1 MPNIDRMPPRSEL
14 VTFDRVNLY
23 STGLSGTNLERGSS
37 HNLRVT
43 LQAIRLNAPI
53 TKVELAEITGL
64 TPPSITNITRK
75 LLLDGLIVEA
85 GRRRGER
92 GQPALKLAIN
102 PAGAFSIGVNVDRDH
117 ITMVALDFLGRVR
130 ARVSEEI
137 AFAMPDQVADF
148 FTRNLDAIRA
158 SGDVDMDRIAGVGV
172 AMPDDFGRVDLP
184 QRPSDFGIWETVDL
198 NALFGARDLEV
209 FVENDATAAAIGE
222 LQFGHGRTAQSFFYL
237 LITAGLG
244 GGLVIDGHPVRGASG
259 RSGEIGFIPIS
270 KTRRNPASLQ
280 DVVSL
285 SGLFSHLADAGHP
298 DIDAAGLRQL
308 DGALAQHA
316 VSWAEKAADLLCDP
330 LLVIN
335 AALDPEAIFIG
346 GRLPAG
352 LVDLVC
358 DRLAVNIRRRGAA
371 LPARSP
377 VRRAAL
383 AEDAAAMGAAILPFS
398 SRFLPSRAALMKTE
412 GLPD

>member
-1 MPNIDRMPPRSEL
+1 MPSMERMPPGGEFA
-14 VTFDRVNLY
+14 TFDRVNLF

-102 PAGAFSIGVNVDRDH
+102 PEGAFSIGVNVDRDH
-117 ITMVALDFLGRVR
+117 ITMVALDFLGRIR
-130 ARVSEEI
+130 ARISEEI
-137 AFAMPDQVADF
+137 GFAMPDQVADF
-148 FTRNLDAIRA
+148 FSRHLDAIRA
-158 SGDVDMDRIAGVGV
+158 AGAVDMARIAGVGV
-172 AMPDDFGRVDLP
+172 AIPDDFGRVDLP
-184 QRPSDFGIWETVDL
+184 QRPASFGIWETIDIG
-198 NALFGARDLEV
+198 ALFGSHGLDV

-222 LQFGHGRTAQSFFYL
+222 LQFGHGRTAQTFFYL
-237 LITAGLG
+237 LVTAGLG

-259 RSGEIGFIPIS
+259 RSGEIGFLPIG
-270 KTRRNPASLQ
+270 KTRRSPANLQ
-280 DVVSL
+280 NVVSL
-285 SGLFSHLADAGHP
+285 SGLFSHLAEAGFPDMDASQL
-298 DIDAAGLRQL
+298 GLL
-308 DGALAQHA
+308 DGAAAEAALA
-316 VSWAEKAADLLCDP
+316 WAERAAELLCDP

-335 AALDPEAIFIG
+335 AVIDPEAVFIG
-346 GRLPAG
+346 GRLPTS
-352 LVDLVC
+352 LVDVVC
-358 DRLAVNIRRRGAA
+358 DRLAVNIRHRGAS

-412 GLPD
+412 ALID

>member
-1 MPNIDRMPPRSEL
+1 MPTTERMPPGTEFAS
-14 VTFDRVNLY
+14 FDRVNLF

-75 LLLDGLIVEA
+75 LLADGLIIEA

-102 PAGAFSIGVNVDRDH
+102 PDGAFSIGVNIDRDH
-117 ITMVALDFLGRVR
+117 ITMVALDFLGRIR
-130 ARVSEEI
+130 ARTSEEI
-137 AFAMPDQVADF
+137 SFAMPEQVAEF
-148 FTRNLDAIRA
+148 FNRNLEAIRA
-158 SGDVDMDRIAGVGV
+158 SGKIDMDRIAGVGV

-184 QRPSDFGIWETVDL
+184 LRPSAFGVWETVDL
-198 NALFGARDLEV
+198 RHLFGAYDLDV
-209 FVENDATAAAIGE
+209 FVENDASAAAIGE
-222 LQFGHGRTAQSFFYL
+222 LQFGYGRAAQTFFYV
-237 LITAGLG
+237 LISAGLG

-259 RSGEIGFIPIS
+259 RSGEIGFLPIG
-270 KTRRNPASLQ
+270 KTRRNPTNLQ

-285 SGLFSHLADAGHP
+285 SGLYGELAAAGYPDIGAGGLGQLKGAMADA
-298 DIDAAGLRQL
+298 
-308 DGALAQHA
+308 A
-316 VSWAEKAADLLCDP
+316 VAWAEKAADLLCEP
-330 LLVIN
+330 LLVVN
-335 AALDPEAIFIG
+335 AVIDPEAIYIG

-352 LVDLVC
+352 LVDLLC
-358 DRLAVNIRRRGAA
+358 DRLAVNIRHRGAS
-371 LPARSP
+371 LPARAP

-398 SRFLPSRAALMKTE
+398 NRFLPSRAALMKTE
-412 GLPD
+412 A